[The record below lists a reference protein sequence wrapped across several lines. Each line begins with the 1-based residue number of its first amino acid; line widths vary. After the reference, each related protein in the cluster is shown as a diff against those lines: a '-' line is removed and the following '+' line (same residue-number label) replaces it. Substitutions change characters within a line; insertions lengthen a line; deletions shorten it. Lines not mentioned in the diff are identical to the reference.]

1 MAFGLELSSSRAVK
15 GASCARRCSPE
26 SRSWCQTQPL
36 EPETRNHSRGPHSH
50 RELGRRQRMLLAAE
64 RYSICGA
71 DSATDLKATRRTH
84 FFETGLGRRS
94 WRDARAGRVEDV
106 LDLALA
112 ARASAH
118 NAKSDKARASYS
130 PRRVQ
135 SRWHQHSSTTHLN
148 IESSAR
154 TMRLYGSERRI
165 SLTRRSTTSRPGPS
179 SASSRAHLKSE

>member
-71 DSATDLKATRRTH
+71 DSATDPKAASRRT
-84 FFETGLGRRS
+84 FPTGLGRR
-94 WRDARAGRVEDV
+94 RRRYARAGRVEDV

-148 IESSAR
+148 MESSAR
-154 TMRLYGSERRI
+154 TMRLYGSERRM